1 MRQHLHIS
9 GRVQGVGFRFFARDH
24 ARRLGVTGHVRNL
37 ADGRVE
43 VVAEADS
50 SILNQFITCLK
61 KGPAL
66 AAVQSVK
73 SSLVLST
80 SSFNTFE
87 IHS

>member
-1 MRQHLHIS
+1 MRQRLHIS

-24 ARRLGVTGHVRNL
+24 ARRLGIKGHVRNL
-37 ADGRVE
+37 ADGGVE